1 MKIIGIVAESSYGAR
16 EAEYILEANGEEL
29 ARIMGRMDSYVSVS
43 DFKPK
48 VGDRINVNK
57 IFKIIDMVRQAP
69 QRFKK
74 VSAELKELSD
84 LVRDYHVLYEK
95 AFEIDKAEKE
105 GE

>member
-48 VGDRINVNK
+48 VGACSR
-57 IFKIIDMVRQAP
+57 
-69 QRFKK
+69 
-74 VSAELKELSD
+74 
-84 LVRDYHVLYEK
+84 
-95 AFEIDKAEKE
+95 
-105 GE
+105 